1 MTVHELSQSQ
11 REELKVSSLE
21 DYLGRQPSWNELASA
36 DDIVSDSYINEA
48 YEGVC
53 FTEDDF
59 LTIKN
64 S

>member
-11 REELKVSSLE
+11 REELKVNSLE
-21 DYLGRQPSWNELASA
+21 EYLGNQPSWNEIASA

-48 YEGVC
+48 YKGVC

-59 LTIKN
+59 LTTKN
-64 S
+64 L